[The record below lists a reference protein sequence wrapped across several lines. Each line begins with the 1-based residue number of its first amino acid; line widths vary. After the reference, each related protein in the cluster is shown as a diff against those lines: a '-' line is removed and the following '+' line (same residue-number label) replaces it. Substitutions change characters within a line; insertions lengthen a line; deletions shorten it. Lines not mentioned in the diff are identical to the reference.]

1 MSFNIEVRKK
11 QLHSLNQYIN
21 STKDKIDSIL
31 NYLGWT
37 AKSVLDAS
45 DSISCPLNKK
55 HIMPIE
61 KIEEHVQKCSLI
73 SSSYKTN
80 EDFLSET
87 PKLSSTLI
95 SLDLSKKM
103 EIFNEAQQQNSKFK
117 SAWNQ
122 IEPDPKTSDRLF
134 STYSPDERL
143 AIYDYCVQ
151 NTEGP
156 PVPEEICMNI
166 KESNRKEDTTPT
178 AEEELKKQRDAKR
191 RPVKYKSVH
200 TSRSKSYIEIMREVI
215 QNQTDMYKDYLM
227 EKQKE
232 QEEIERKRQQ
242 EILEK
247 AETYEQFPHIDSRV
261 VYDYGLDPYEIENSI
276 NGNVSVNVT
285 YDYSVELPLRIENNC
300 EQHELHMYS
309 SDGLSNEA
317 RSDYKSSNGTSCRD
331 KYSRKSK
338 NRDEEHKRR
347 HERRSKERK
356 KRDFDYR
363 RRSREDRRGSYVR
376 SEKKYLQF

>member
-11 QLHSLNQYIN
+11 QLNSLNQYIN
-21 STKDKIDSIL
+21 STKDKIDSVL

-45 DSISCPLNKK
+45 DSISCPLNRK

-61 KIEEHVQKCSLI
+61 KIEEHVKKCSLI
-73 SSSYKTN
+73 SAGYKTN

-87 PKLSSTLI
+87 PEPSSSLI

-103 EIFNEAQQQNSKFK
+103 EIFNEAQRQNSKFK
-117 SAWNQ
+117 SVWNQ
-122 IEPDPKTSDRLF
+122 IDADPKTSDRLL

-151 NTEGP
+151 STQGP
-156 PVPEEICMNI
+156 PVPEEISMSI

-178 AEEELKKQRDAKR
+178 EEEALKKQRDAKR

-200 TSRSKSYIEIMREVI
+200 TSRNKSYIEVMREVI
-215 QNQTDMYKDYLM
+215 QNQTDMYKDYLI

-232 QEEIERKRQQ
+232 EEAIERKRQQ
-242 EILEK
+242 ELLEK
-247 AETYEQFPHIDSRV
+247 AEKYEQFPHIDSRV

-285 YDYSVELPLRIENNC
+285 YDYSVELPIKIENDD
-300 EQHELHMYS
+300 EKHESHMYNC
-309 SDGLSNEA
+309 DGLSNEA
-317 RSDYKSSNGTSCRD
+317 RSGYKSSNGSSYRD
-331 KYSRKSK
+331 KYSRRS
-338 NRDEEHKRR
+338 RDRDKDHKRR
-347 HERRSKERK
+347 HERRSRERK
-356 KRDFDYR
+356 KRDFYPR
-363 RRSREDRRGSYVR
+363 RRSREDRREIYVR
-376 SEKKYLQF
+376 SEKKY